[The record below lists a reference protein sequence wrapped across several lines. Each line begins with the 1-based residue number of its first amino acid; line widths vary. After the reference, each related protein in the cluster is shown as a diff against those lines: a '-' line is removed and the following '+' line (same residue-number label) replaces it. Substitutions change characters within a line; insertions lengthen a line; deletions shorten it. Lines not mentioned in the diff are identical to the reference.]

1 MEFHSQACSRRKSEV
16 TWDEEVIAEHDKLR
30 GTRMKIDEPDTPFE
44 HGDGIEAADS
54 DDELP
59 VQEDLNL
66 KQAKE
71 KEKEMLRL
79 YGGRGTEKTTTAPAS
94 LADQWNSLAGKLEVA
109 ASEADAGTLKVG
121 AIKVEEQEV
130 DQRKKSAFKD
140 KRAAHYNE
148 FERVKEMRAKAAMRG
163 DEDEEDDD

>member
-1 MEFHSQACSRRKSEV
+1 
-16 TWDEEVIAEHDKLR
+16 
-30 GTRMKIDEPDTPFE
+30 
-44 HGDGIEAADS
+44 
-54 DDELP
+54 
-59 VQEDLNL
+59 
-66 KQAKE
+66 
-71 KEKEMLRL
+71 MLRL